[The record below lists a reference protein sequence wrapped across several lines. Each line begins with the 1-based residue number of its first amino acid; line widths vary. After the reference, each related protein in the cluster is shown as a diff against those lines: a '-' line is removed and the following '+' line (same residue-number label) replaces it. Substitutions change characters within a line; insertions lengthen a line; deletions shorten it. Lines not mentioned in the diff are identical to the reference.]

1 MPLSDRIRI
10 DAGRPYSQTLA
21 ARVMTALVLVV
32 FTLVVTKGPS
42 SDMLQS
48 NIQLTMTQDKKVTSN
63 VYPR

>member
-10 DAGRPYSQTLA
+10 DAGRPYSQTLV

-63 VYPR
+63 VYSR